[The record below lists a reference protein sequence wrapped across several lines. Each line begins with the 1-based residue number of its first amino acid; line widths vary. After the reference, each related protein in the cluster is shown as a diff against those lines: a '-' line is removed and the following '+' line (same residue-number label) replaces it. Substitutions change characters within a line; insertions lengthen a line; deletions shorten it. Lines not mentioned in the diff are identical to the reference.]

1 MEKEKSCSTCIQCTA
16 SFSRN
21 QQPIAAK
28 RERNLW
34 PINLHSVE
42 RTASLLCSSFSWF
55 KGRGMIDLM
64 AKVTQSYLF
73 VLQSFPP
80 HPPSSCIWFLFYS
93 LLLYPPTAFF
103 DLCSMWLQFILHH
116 LQKADV
122 ITAGPL
128 CLFKPVISWEEA
140 LSNCNTAAAKIK
152 FHCQVWR
159 RPQTLINGRSKQ
171 KQIFTASTKHL
182 EGLGQILSFSVFENA
197 NRRLIIKDNS
207 SHQRNL

>member
-1 MEKEKSCSTCIQCTA
+1 
-16 SFSRN
+16 
-21 QQPIAAK
+21 
-28 RERNLW
+28 
-34 PINLHSVE
+34 
-42 RTASLLCSSFSWF
+42 
-55 KGRGMIDLM
+55 M
-64 AKVTQSYLF
+64 AKVNKWHLF

-80 HPPSSCIWFLFYS
+80 YPLSSCFWFLFNS

-103 DLCSMWLQFILHH
+103 DLCSMWLQCILHH

-171 KQIFTASTKHL
+171 KQIFYSKYTALRGFGTDSFLQCLWEYKQTSDNKRQCITSKKPLAGKAPTDWDNEKTRIQTKPEENKNNINFH
-182 EGLGQILSFSVFENA
+182 SVIMDARMNM
-197 NRRLIIKDNS
+197 
-207 SHQRNL
+207 